1 MIRRRAESIKSSTAF
16 QDLLF
21 LLLSGVTILWVLSFL
36 LINPVAKQADIV
48 TPAQFM
54 ITMDWT
60 KNSAD
65 DLDLWL
71 RTPLGQI
78 IYFGGKDRG
87 GANLERDDLGLVNDC
102 YRYPNGMEDCI
113 LVNREV
119 IMLRGLQ
126 EGEYQ
131 LKFVVYSI
139 RPDFIGN
146 PVTVEIIDII
156 PYKIEFSREYVYTQP
171 KQQISVIR
179 FTIDAEGELV
189 SFSEVPAKFDI
200 NRNRNATGETI
211 PPSITG

>member
-36 LINPVAKQADIV
+36 LINPVAKQADII

-54 ITMDWT
+54 ITMDWD

-65 DLDLWL
+65 DLDLWM
-71 RTPLGQI
+71 RTPQGHI
-78 IYFGGKDRG
+78 IYFGRKDKG

-131 LKFVVYSI
+131 LKFVAYSI

-146 PVTVEIIDII
+146 PVTVEIIDIM
-156 PYKIEFSREYVYTQP
+156 PYKIKFSQEFTYNKA
-171 KQQISVIR
+171 KQQISIIR

-189 SFSEVPAKFDI
+189 GFSEVPAQFDI
-200 NRNRNATGETI
+200 NRSATPAGNN
-211 PPSITG
+211 PAQALTG